1 MKDPRTSPLFG
12 KHFEER
18 QNFRRSLQSK
28 GSPTHGGVFA
38 DPFGSPL
45 DPLTGLP
52 MPAVE
57 SARRS
62 SSSFFVCGSPRQLT
76 DHMPNTR
83 NGVLLCFH
91 CCDRS
96 KPPITCRTG
105 CTATVVRKSRVR
117 KGSRTTTPD
126 PSSGRCTCEHHFQES
141 GVPLSNIR
149 LRKHG
154 SP

>member
-1 MKDPRTSPLFG
+1 MANISKSGKTFG
-12 KHFEER
+12 GPCS
-18 QNFRRSLQSK
+18 RR
-28 GSPTHGGVFA
+28 G
-38 DPFGSPL
+38 
-45 DPLTGLP
+45 
-52 MPAVE
+52 
-57 SARRS
+57 ARRMAASTRTPSGAPWTPSRACRCRLS
-62 SSSFFVCGSPRQLT
+62 SPRVVLHWSFFVCGSPRQLT

-126 PSSGRCTCEHHFQES
+126 LSSGRCTCEHHFQES
-141 GVPLSNIR
+141 GVPLSNRR
-149 LRKHG
+149 LWKHG